1 MILQF
6 GKFKGQSLDSLKR
19 TADGVS
25 YLEWGSAKLR
35 DTKARQAFADALAS
49 MTDHDHAV
57 IIAAEDC
64 IGYDEALTHVRNM
77 RAMEAEDAAEFAA
90 EEARK
95 DAIFARWSSESG
107 QPVAKL
113 KAVSERY
120 FMDWRE
126 YPASHFSSP
135 AAYQLFRKYMNEIWK

>member
-1 MILQF
+1 
-6 GKFKGQSLDSLKR
+6 
-19 TADGVS
+19 
-25 YLEWGSAKLR
+25 
-35 DTKARQAFADALAS
+35 

-57 IIAAEDC
+57 IIADEDC
-64 IGYDEALTHVRNM
+64 IGYDEALIHIRNM
-77 RAMEAEDAAEFAA
+77 RAMETEDEAEFAA

-95 DAIFARWSSESG
+95 DTIFVQWSAESG

-120 FMDWRE
+120 FMDWWE
-126 YPASHFSSP
+126 YPVGHFSSP